1 MTTQITPMQPG
12 NHQPMGVEWAGSKP
26 EKIDKEEEDRV
37 AENGTD
43 YVPFKKSQRLYK
55 SLIQD
60 TELIKAIDPAEDD
73 DEDEDMDKAGYG
85 HMAVRKSFFEYVE
98 SNPTLMAGIDS
109 SPFLYE
115 MVKSIGYSFLN
126 LEDRLG
132 TQMFQMDT
140 NYDQFAKSVDGVFDD
155 LGKSLGFIN
164 GTAEDIEVQKSVQ
177 TTENVEYL
185 EKGGFGETAGPGR
198 QQIVNALMK
207 GVEAGQISPTEV
219 IKFETT
225 GALSPHIQKSLGL

>member
-12 NHQPMGVEWAGSKP
+12 NHQPMGVDWAGTDV
-26 EKIDKEEEDRV
+26 EKEDEDDHM

-43 YVPFKKSQRLYK
+43 YISVKKSHRLYK

-60 TELIKAIDPAEDD
+60 TELIKAMMVEAEDENS
-73 DEDEDMDKAGYG
+73 DEDEKMDNG
-85 HMAVRKSFFEYVE
+85 VRKSFFEYVE
-98 SNPTLMAGIDS
+98 SSPVLMAGIDS

-126 LEDRLG
+126 LEDRVG
-132 TQMFQMDT
+132 TQMLHMDR
-140 NYDQFAKSVDGVFDD
+140 NYDQFAKSVDGVFEDM
-155 LGKSLGFIN
+155 GKSLGFIN
-164 GTAEDIEVQKSVQ
+164 EAAGDIELQKS
-177 TTENVEYL
+177 TETAQNVEYL
-185 EKGGFGETAGPGR
+185 EKGGFGEASAPGR